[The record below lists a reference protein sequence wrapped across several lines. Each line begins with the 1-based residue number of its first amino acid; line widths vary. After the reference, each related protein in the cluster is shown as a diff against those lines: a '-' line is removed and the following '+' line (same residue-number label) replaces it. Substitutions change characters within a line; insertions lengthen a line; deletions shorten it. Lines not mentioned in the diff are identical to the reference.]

1 MATILP
7 IQQPT
12 YTVSVAS
19 YNPSDTGTL
28 MGVDVT
34 IRDLLATQIS
44 IIETTRGL
52 QGYTG
57 QQGSGFRYFKNSSNV
72 NNYIEASGTSDS
84 IFIASSGNT
93 QLSFDNTTKTLTI
106 GSTPFDTGNVP
117 LPLSIGGTN
126 NNIYDLDYLLYYDGN
141 KLTSSSIS
149 ETLLSNLVTSGTTL
163 KIGDGTNTQINCN
176 ILDKLNIVGSTGIQ
190 INYDD
195 ITNTVTI
202 GSSGTKKTLSPL
214 VASLIFG

>member
-12 YTVSVAS
+12 YTISVLS
-19 YNPSDTGTL
+19 YSPQNTGTI

-34 IRDLLATQIS
+34 VTELFGTQIS
-44 IIETTRGL
+44 VLDSNRGL
-52 QGYTG
+52 QGFTG
-57 QQGSGFRYFKNSSNV
+57 QPGSGFRYFKNSSNV
-72 NNYIEASGTSDS
+72 NNYIEASGASDS

-93 QLSFDNTTKTLTI
+93 RLSFDNTTKTLTI
-106 GSTPFDTGNVP
+106 GSTPFDTGNIP
-117 LPLSIGGTN
+117 FPLSIGGTN
-126 NNIYDLDYLLYYDGN
+126 NSIYDIDYLLYYDGN

-149 ETLLSNLVTSGTTL
+149 QTVISNLVTSGTTL

-176 ILDKLNIVGSTGIQ
+176 ILDKLNIISSTGIQ
-190 INYDD
+190 ITYDD